1 MAELYP
7 PWIEIPVGDMDEA
20 LAFYRSVFGLAE
32 TPIFDEPPLLIALL
46 RPSGEPVGAP
56 GVSLVRS
63 PGHRAGEGVTVN
75 YHLGGHAALDAALA
89 AALACGGRIAAPIA
103 ELGEGVR
110 YALVRDCAGNP
121 LALSSYE
128 PPA

>member
-1 MAELYP
+1 M
-7 PWIEIPVGDMDEA
+7 
-20 LAFYRSVFGLAE
+20 
-32 TPIFDEPPLLIALL
+32 
-46 RPSGEPVGAP
+46 
-56 GVSLVRS
+56 
-63 PGHRAGEGVTVN
+63 N